1 MNMKK
6 MSFLLAVFASAPLL
20 AAPGDSESTPFHT
33 SSRLSGTLDTVNTQ
47 LPSTGTPRDNN
58 NYDTASYMDTQ
69 VQAQLRLDLGKDTD
83 AVHFI
88 RDNNDPKVV
97 TKTYVLKHAEPY
109 SLRTFLR
116 EMVQTKRVFGSNT
129 AVECLQFEDGVS
141 LLFISAEEYRFHD
154 HENGMG
160 IDSIVERLDKP
171 GILHSSGQ
179 PKYVYFPANVPAETL
194 MPMIKHVGMNVSGD
208 ETELTGGKDKVQLD
222 PDLNCLFFNTASYS
236 RRNIEGM
243 LRKYDVPLPELRIRF
258 RVYELYSENDEKL
271 GLDFQSWK
279 NNEGTELFSAGAR
292 FRDNWAA
299 TYGGTM
305 SRPQGSERT
314 SFYNFNPKWN
324 TRYIDFL
331 ASRGKAKIAHSGE
344 VVVRQNTQTSFRRL
358 TQLFTMDSTVPAEN
372 AEEQPEGWFGQAF
385 DKVLAAF
392 GRTSPDNQITVGKDN
407 QTSVVRDDTNQYG
420 FTMTVKASSIAP
432 EAAVLHLDLENSSL
446 IGYQSSGAPR
456 IQKGNK
462 VSSDIMI
469 STKRNR
475 FVIGGLEK
483 REVVRGSNG
492 VPWLKDI
499 PVLGYLFQTE
509 SESTRKSRLVV
520 VADCEYVLPGAAENA
535 EAAKKIGKIKDNTA
549 DAGGANRYFFRQH
562 LLDSDR

>member
-222 PDLNCLFFNTASYS
+222 PDLNCLFFNTAS
-236 RRNIEGM
+236 
-243 LRKYDVPLPELRIRF
+243 
-258 RVYELYSENDEKL
+258 
-271 GLDFQSWK
+271 
-279 NNEGTELFSAGAR
+279 
-292 FRDNWAA
+292 
-299 TYGGTM
+299 
-305 SRPQGSERT
+305 
-314 SFYNFNPKWN
+314 
-324 TRYIDFL
+324 
-331 ASRGKAKIAHSGE
+331 
-344 VVVRQNTQTSFRRL
+344 
-358 TQLFTMDSTVPAEN
+358 
-372 AEEQPEGWFGQAF
+372 
-385 DKVLAAF
+385 
-392 GRTSPDNQITVGKDN
+392 
-407 QTSVVRDDTNQYG
+407 
-420 FTMTVKASSIAP
+420 
-432 EAAVLHLDLENSSL
+432 
-446 IGYQSSGAPR
+446 
-456 IQKGNK
+456 
-462 VSSDIMI
+462 
-469 STKRNR
+469 
-475 FVIGGLEK
+475 
-483 REVVRGSNG
+483 
-492 VPWLKDI
+492 
-499 PVLGYLFQTE
+499 
-509 SESTRKSRLVV
+509 
-520 VADCEYVLPGAAENA
+520 
-535 EAAKKIGKIKDNTA
+535 
-549 DAGGANRYFFRQH
+549 
-562 LLDSDR
+562 